1 MTPASESWSTAARER
16 YARQFA
22 LPGFGE
28 AGQATLRRA
37 KVLLVGAGGLG
48 SPAALYLAAAGV
60 GELHL
65 LDDDTVAL
73 SNLQRQIL
81 YGTGAV
87 GREKVAVAA
96 ERLSDLNPLITV
108 VPWAERLTATNA
120 EARVRAVDLVI
131 DGSDNLPTR
140 DLLNTACLRAGVPW
154 VYGSVF
160 RFEGQVAVFGTPGG
174 PCYRCLHPV
183 PPAPD
188 ACPSCAEA
196 GVLGVAPGVIGVL
209 QAVEAIK
216 LLTGIG
222 EPLAGRLLH
231 IDLLGPTFRTLALP
245 RDPACPACRNGAPPL
260 PLPPPTG
267 VPTMSLPEID
277 VHELQ
282 RRLAAE
288 PAPLL
293 LDVREPWEY
302 EKCRLPD
309 SVLIPLAALPERA
322 HEVPTD
328 RPVVVYCRSGGRSA
342 AALQFLIGQGH
353 RDICHLKG
361 GILDWGKQI
370 DPSIPPY

>member
-1 MTPASESWSTAARER
+1 MTPASETWSTAERER

-28 AGQATLRRA
+28 AGQAALRRA

-81 YGTGAV
+81 YGTSAV
-87 GREKVAVAA
+87 GQGKVAMAA
-96 ERLSDLNPLITV
+96 GRLGDLNPLVTV
-108 VPWAERLTATNA
+108 HAMAERLTAANA
-120 EARVRAVDLVI
+120 DARVGAVDLVI

-140 DLLNTACLRAGVPW
+140 DLLNAASLRTGVPW
-154 VYGSVF
+154 IYGSVF

-174 PCYRCLHPV
+174 PCYRCLYPA

-196 GVLGVAPGVIGVL
+196 GVLGVVPGLVGML

-245 RDPACPACRNGAPPL
+245 RDPACRACGNGAPPL
-260 PLPPPTG
+260 TSPAPSG
-267 VPTMSLPEID
+267 ESTMSLPEID

-282 RRLAAE
+282 RRLATE

-309 SVLIPLAALPERA
+309 SLLIPLAALPERA
-322 HEVPTD
+322 QEIPTD

-342 AALQFLIGQGH
+342 MALQYLMGQGH